1 MRSMLVPA
9 AALAAALG
17 AATPALAQDMAAL
30 ARDAVG
36 LPEKPNDAAAHPW
49 LLQSDGHT
57 VCQLAL
63 TAEPIGGGLYR
74 VAAPADCAQALP
86 PVAGWKPVT
95 DGAAFIDGQGQV
107 MVDFNRWSPTLL
119 IAPRPS
125 SGPQLQLRRAG

>member
-1 MRSMLVPA
+1 MRSMLVAGAVVA
-9 AALAAALG
+9 AAL
-17 AATPALAQDMAAL
+17 AATPALAQGMAAL
-30 ARDAVG
+30 ARDSVG

-57 VCQLAL
+57 VCQVAL

-74 VAAPADCAQALP
+74 VGMPADCAQALP

-119 IAPRPS
+119 IAPRPR
-125 SGPQLQLRRAG
+125 GAPQLQLRRAG